1 MAIEYL
7 LSGHAKK
14 RFKERLNIKNFRRAQ
29 GDMERAYMRGKLVN
43 RMQTDGTC
51 YILFN
56 NVVYIFNEYESLSHR
71 LVTLIT
77 VYKNTDEKYK
87 QLWA

>member
-1 MAIEYL
+1 MLIEYL

-14 RFKERLNIKNFRRAQ
+14 RFKERLNIKNYRRAQ
-29 GDMERAYMRGKLVN
+29 RDMERAYSKGNLLN

-56 NVVYIFNEYESLSHR
+56 NVIYIFNET
-71 LVTLIT
+71 VTSVCKIVSLIT
-77 VYKNTDEKYK
+77 VYKNVNNF
-87 QLWA
+87 